1 MSVRAGYEIEDIQ
14 RVVHAVIAAKITGG
28 APWSSWTAIL
38 GWPES
43 DVLNNLSKP
52 VIYVEP
58 PTMIA
63 RTVQQGAMSSGVWEM
78 IVGCWDDRKT
88 GGTQEINIIG
98 SQLLNF
104 FRDKKTS
111 HDTTKITITLG
122 STTYTSKDLIDMGVN
137 VISIVGPREIATTDL
152 KEFRTEF
159 ILTIR
164 N

>member
-14 RVVHAVIAAKITGG
+14 RVVHAVINSKTSAS
-28 APWSSWTAIL
+28 PWNGWTVIL

-43 DVLNNLSKP
+43 EVLNNLAKP

-58 PTMIA
+58 PTMVA
-63 RTVQQGAMSSGVWEM
+63 TATHQGGMSSGVWEM

-88 GGTQEINIIG
+88 GGTQEINIMG

-104 FRDKKTS
+104 FRDKKAS
-111 HDTTKITITLG
+111 HDTAKFTITLG

-137 VISIVGPREIATTDL
+137 VIQIVGPRDIATVDL